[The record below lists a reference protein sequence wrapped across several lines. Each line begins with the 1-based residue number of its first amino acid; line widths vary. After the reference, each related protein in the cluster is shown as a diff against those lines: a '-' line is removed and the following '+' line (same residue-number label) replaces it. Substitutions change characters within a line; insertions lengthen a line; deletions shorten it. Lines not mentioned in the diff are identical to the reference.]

1 MSRLTATLL
10 VFLGLYLAVTV
21 LVVTTAQHRDGPMG
35 DLHPLVQFGVPAVL
49 AFGVARLV
57 YTIWTP
63 DPLFGAFLHFLL
75 AMVGLLVAAWPAMYA
90 GRRVL
95 ERLRTGG
102 DPAADGRTKH

>member
-1 MSRLTATLL
+1 MMGRMTTTLL

-21 LVVTTAQHRDGPMG
+21 LVVKMHEQHDGLMG

-57 YTIWTP
+57 YTIWSP
-63 DPLFGAFLHFLL
+63 DPLFGAFLYFLL

-90 GRRVL
+90 GRRAV

-102 DPAADGRTKH
+102 ESRTEPG